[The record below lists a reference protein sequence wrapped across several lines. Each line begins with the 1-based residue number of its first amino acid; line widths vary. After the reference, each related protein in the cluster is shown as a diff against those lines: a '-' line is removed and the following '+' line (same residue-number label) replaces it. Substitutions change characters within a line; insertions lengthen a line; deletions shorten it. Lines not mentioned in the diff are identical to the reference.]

1 LLSTLFFGAV
11 KNLPYTRSMGALGMD
26 AVLPIAMR
34 WLHIA
39 SVIVLI
45 GGVFYARFAAGDMD
59 LRFKPLAY
67 TAIGGILASGLYNFL
82 SKPQHSPHYQMWFG
96 IKILLVLHVFA
107 VVILYRTGKP
117 RSLTGVVIS
126 GAAIVAIS
134 GYLRWMS
141 LS

>member
-1 LLSTLFFGAV
+1 
-11 KNLPYTRSMGALGMD
+11 MD
-26 AVLPIAMR
+26 VMAAIIPIAMR

-45 GGVFYARFAAGDMD
+45 GGVFYARMAVGDMD

-67 TAIGGILASGLYNFL
+67 TAIGGILVSGLYNFL
-82 SKPQHSPHYQMWFG
+82 SKTVYPPHYHMWFG

-107 VVILYRTGKP
+107 VILLYRGGKP

-126 GAAIVAIS
+126 GAVIVAIS
-134 GYLRWMS
+134 GYLRWIS
-141 LS
+141 LL

>member
-1 LLSTLFFGAV
+1 
-11 KNLPYTRSMGALGMD
+11 MD

-34 WLHIA
+34 WLHIV

-45 GGVFYARFAAGDMD
+45 GGVFYARFAVGELD

-67 TAIGGILASGLYNFL
+67 TAIGGILVSGLYNFV
-82 SKPQHSPHYQMWFG
+82 SKSAYPPHYQMWFG

-107 VVILYRTGKP
+107 VMILYRTGKP

-134 GYLRWMS
+134 GYLRWIS
-141 LS
+141 LL